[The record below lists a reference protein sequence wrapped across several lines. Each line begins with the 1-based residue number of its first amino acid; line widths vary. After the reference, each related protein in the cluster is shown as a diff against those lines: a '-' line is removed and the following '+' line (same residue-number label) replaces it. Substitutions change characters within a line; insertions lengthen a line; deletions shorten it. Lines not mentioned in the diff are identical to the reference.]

1 MSKTKFKCG
10 IETPSKI
17 IFESYGVK
25 YGWQTNHSDL
35 TLDEV
40 LVAFNKLLI
49 AHGFNEE
56 GILESMRDY
65 AEEQLEILESCKEPI
80 TPPSEDVHIY
90 HTVLTTATK
99 GEATPSTMADP
110 FEGHTPYFE
119 MPLDPT
125 GGCSDNKENEN

>member
-1 MSKTKFKCG
+1 MSTTKFKYR

-17 IFESYGVK
+17 TFESYGVR
-25 YGWQTNHSDL
+25 YTWETNHSDL
-35 TLDEV
+35 TLSEV
-40 LVAFNKLLI
+40 IDAFNKLLI

-65 AEEQLEILESCKEPI
+65 AEEQLEVLESCKEPM
-80 TPPSEDVHIY
+80 TPPSEDVHIC

-99 GEATPSTMADP
+99 SEATLSTTVDP

-125 GGCSDNKENEN
+125 GGSNNEEKEN